1 MKRKVVGFAILC
13 AVCVAAGTAYAL
25 MASRPVTTLSAST
38 GAPGVGGTVADPSL
52 AKLSAEPHVVYT
64 STAVNSDFGKV
75 AVAGLAALDQPTVS
89 DLSCERVDF
98 SGDRGICLHADRG
111 AITTHATIIFDRD
124 FHQLFSIGLP
134 GLPSRARVS
143 PDGRY
148 GATTT
153 FVSGD
158 SYASDS
164 FSTRTELLDLHTGES
179 LGDLE
184 TFTVMRDGKK
194 TEAIDHNFW
203 GVTFEDDANFFY
215 ATLKTGGH
223 TYLVH
228 GDIAARTAT
237 VLRGDV
243 ECPSLSPDGKHIA
256 YKKRIDG
263 AGGRVEWRLSVLDV
277 ATLADHELAETRNV
291 DDQAEWLDNDTVLYS
306 LSHAESGTP
315 TKDTWSVPADGSGA
329 PSEYLAGAYSTGV
342 VRH

>member
-1 MKRKVVGFAILC
+1 MKRKVLGFAILC
-13 AVCVAAGTAYAL
+13 AVCIVAAAGYAV
-25 MASRPVTTLSAST
+25 MASRPATTVSAAT
-38 GAPGVGGTVADPSL
+38 GAPGVGGSTAGPSI
-52 AKLSAEPHVVYT
+52 AELSAAPHVVYT

-75 AVAGLAALDQPTVS
+75 AVADLASLGQVAVS

-111 AITTHATIIFDRD
+111 AITTYATIIFDRD
-124 FHQLFSIGLP
+124 FQHLFSIGLP

-158 SYASDS
+158 SYASDT

-184 TFTVMRDGKK
+184 TFTVLRDGQK

-203 GVTFEDDANFFY
+203 GVTFESDANLFY

-228 GDIAARTAT
+228 GDIAARTVT

-256 YKKRIDG
+256 YKKRIEGD
-263 AGGRVEWRLSVLDV
+263 GGRVEWRLSVLDV